1 MEVWRCPGSIPL
13 AHGLKTWCDME
24 RQIKNL
30 AILPVDKW
38 VMGACGKLRV
48 GNSTV
53 CGKPNNWITSRI
65 LAVVISAG

>member
-1 MEVWRCPGSIPL
+1 
-13 AHGLKTWCDME
+13 ME